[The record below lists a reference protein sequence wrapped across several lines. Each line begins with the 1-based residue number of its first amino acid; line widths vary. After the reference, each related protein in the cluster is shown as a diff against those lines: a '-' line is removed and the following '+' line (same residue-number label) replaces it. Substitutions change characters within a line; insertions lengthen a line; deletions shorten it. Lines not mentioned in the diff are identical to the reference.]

1 MLIEKFAKVHE
12 SFELTWAYF
21 EMNRRH
27 DFVLKPGGSQ
37 GFLLFGVHLELK
49 FEAEIKGWNPKMIQ
63 QKKTI
68 LISLMKNQT
77 FLTFLK

>member
-27 DFVLKPGGSQ
+27 DFVLKPGGTQ

-49 FEAEIKGWNPKMIQ
+49 LEAEIKGWNPKNDPTEENHFDIADEESD
-63 QKKTI
+63 I
-68 LISLMKNQT
+68 LN
-77 FLTFLK
+77 FF